1 MPNWCSVNVEFYG
14 DPEVIEELDNAFRVP
29 QTEIDPNDEYR
40 DYDLTRVR
48 PCPEDLK
55 ITSSHFDIDVVQ
67 EDPERE
73 ALRQQYIANME
84 KYGHRTWY
92 DWCVENWGTKWPPD
106 VESIEGSKDHLSI
119 SGMSAW
125 GPPSALIA
133 FITAQYPVEAYLSYQ
148 EDGMCF
154 AGIDA
159 YVRGEMVYDGYF
171 EYAEVPSVS
180 AAQEAIDWGAE
191 DDGYQAFTD
200 AIEDEVAKREAE
212 AMKVIVKE
220 RN

>member
-133 FITAQYPVEAYLSYQ
+133 YITAKYPVEAYLSYQ